1 MPGTRYSEQR
11 SNADDGR
18 ETRGRFSIGT
28 LYVHQKTLV
37 FMSTHTN
44 DPLWR
49 TALSG
54 AQILFV
60 AFGATVLVPLLTGL
74 NPSLALLGAGIGT
87 LVFQVCTK
95 RQVPIYL
102 GSSFAFIA
110 PIIYSAQT
118 WGMPATFGAL
128 AAASFFYYVAAVLV
142 KWRGVGFIHTLLP
155 PVVIGPVVMVI
166 GLGLAGVAVKM
177 ATGKAGDTQVVSY
190 STALAVAAISLT
202 ATMLTAIRAR
212 RLLKLVPI
220 LVGVAVGYAV
230 SFLFGIVDFSKVLDA
245 PWIGLPEF
253 GRPEFNLAAIL
264 FMIPV
269 AIAPIVEHVGG
280 ILAIGS
286 VVGKD
291 FTERPGLHRSLLGDG
306 LAVNLAGLFGGPPV
320 TTYGEVTGAVML
332 TKNFNPAIMTWAACF
347 AILMAFVGKFG
358 AFLQTIPLPVMGGIM
373 MLLFGSI
380 ASIGLKTLLD
390 ARLDLMNPRNLCIV
404 SVTLVTGIG
413 GLGVEIGSFSLQGIS
428 LCGVLAVLLN
438 LILPQARESATQ

>member
-1 MPGTRYSEQR
+1 
-11 SNADDGR
+11 
-18 ETRGRFSIGT
+18 
-28 LYVHQKTLV
+28 
-37 FMSTHTN
+37 MSHTH
-44 DPLWR
+44 DPVWR

-74 NPSLALLGAGIGT
+74 NPSLALLGAGVGT
-87 LVFQVCTK
+87 LIFQICTK

-110 PIIYSAQT
+110 PVIYSVQT
-118 WGMPATFGAL
+118 WGMNATLGAL
-128 AAASFFYYVAAVLV
+128 AAASFFYYVAAALV
-142 KWRGVGFIHTLLP
+142 KWRGVGLIHKLLP

-166 GLGLAGVAVKM
+166 GLGLAQVAVSM
-177 ATGKAGDTQVVSY
+177 ATGKAGDAQVVPY
-190 STALAVAAISLT
+190 ETAIAVAAISLL

-212 RLLKLVPI
+212 GLLKLVPI
-220 LVGVAVGYAV
+220 LVGVAVGYTV
-230 SFLFGIVDFSKVLDA
+230 SLLVGIVDFSKVTA
-245 PWIGLPEF
+245 AAWIAVPEF
-253 GRPEFNLAAIL
+253 GTPEFNLAAIL

-286 VVGKD
+286 VAGKD
-291 FTERPGLHRSLLGDG
+291 YTESPGLHRTLFGDG
-306 LAVNLAGLFGGPPV
+306 LAVNVVGLFGGPPV

-332 TKNFNPAIMTWAACF
+332 TKNYNPVVMTWAAGF

-358 AFLQTIPLPVMGGIM
+358 ALLQTIPMPVMGGIM
-373 MLLFGSI
+373 VLLFGSI
-380 ASIGLKTLLD
+380 AGIGLKTLLD
-390 ARLDLMNPRNLCIV
+390 AKVNLSSARNLCIV

-413 GLGVEIGSFSLQGIS
+413 GLGVTIGSFSLQGIS

-438 LILPQARESATQ
+438 LLLPAEPTEPDGAH

>member
-1 MPGTRYSEQR
+1 
-11 SNADDGR
+11 
-18 ETRGRFSIGT
+18 
-28 LYVHQKTLV
+28 
-37 FMSTHTN
+37 MSTQT
-44 DPLWR
+44 DPTWR

-74 NPSLALLGAGIGT
+74 NPSLALLGAGVGT
-87 LVFQVCTK
+87 LIFQICTK

-110 PIIYSAQT
+110 PVIYSVQT
-118 WGMPATFGAL
+118 WGMPATLGAL
-128 AAASFFYYVAAVLV
+128 ASASFFYYVAAGLV
-142 KWRGVGFIHTLLP
+142 KWRGVGLIHRLLP

-166 GLGLAGVAVKM
+166 GLGLAQVAVSM
-177 ATGKAGDTQVVSY
+177 ATGKAGDAQVVPY
-190 STALAVAAISLT
+190 QTAIGVAAISLL

-212 RLLKLVPI
+212 GLLKLVPI
-220 LVGVAVGYAV
+220 LVGVAVGYVV
-230 SFLFGIVDFSKVLDA
+230 SLFVGIVDFSKVTNA
-245 PWIGLPEF
+245 AWIALPEF
-253 GRPEFNLAAIL
+253 GKPEFNLAAIL

-286 VVGKD
+286 VAGKD
-291 FTERPGLHRSLLGDG
+291 YTENPGLHRTLLGDG
-306 LAVNLAGLFGGPPV
+306 LAVNVVGLFGGPPV

-332 TKNFNPAIMTWAACF
+332 TKNYNPVVMTWAAGF

-358 AFLQTIPLPVMGGIM
+358 ALLQTIPMPVMGGIM
-373 MLLFGSI
+373 VLLFGSI
-380 ASIGLKTLLD
+380 AGIGLKTLMD
-390 ARLDLMNPRNLCIV
+390 AKVNLSSARNLCIV

-413 GLGVEIGSFSLQGIS
+413 GLAVQIGSFSLQGIS

-438 LILPQARESATQ
+438 LVLPSEPDAA

>member
-1 MPGTRYSEQR
+1 MTTVNEP
-11 SNADDGR
+11 
-18 ETRGRFSIGT
+18 
-28 LYVHQKTLV
+28 V
-37 FMSTHTN
+37 
-44 DPLWR
+44 WR

-74 NPSLALLGAGIGT
+74 NPSLALLGAGVGT
-87 LVFQVCTK
+87 LIFQICTK

-110 PIIYSAQT
+110 PVIYSVKT
-118 WGMPATFGAL
+118 WGMPATLGAL
-128 AAASFFYYVAAVLV
+128 AAASFFYYVAAGLV
-142 KWRGVGFIHTLLP
+142 KWRGVNFIHRLLP

-166 GLGLAGVAVKM
+166 GLGLAQVAINM
-177 ATGKAGDTQVVSY
+177 ATGKAGDQQVVPY
-190 STALAVAAISLT
+190 GIALSVAAISLL
-202 ATMLTAIRAR
+202 ATMITAIRAK

-220 LVGVAVGYAV
+220 LVGVAVGYVV
-230 SFLFGIVDFSKVLDA
+230 SLFLGIVDFSKVTEA
-245 PWIGLPEF
+245 AWIAVPEF
-253 GRPEFNLAAIL
+253 GKPEFNMAAIL

-286 VVGKD
+286 VTGKD
-291 FTERPGLHRSLLGDG
+291 FTESPGLHRTLLGDG
-306 LAVNLAGLFGGPPV
+306 LAVNIVGLFGGPPV

-332 TKNFNPAIMTWAACF
+332 TKNYNPVVMTWAACF

-358 AFLQTIPLPVMGGIM
+358 AFLQTIPMPVMGGIM

-380 ASIGLKTLLD
+380 AGIGLKTIMD
-390 ARLDLMNPRNLCIV
+390 GRVDLASPRNLCIV

-413 GLGVEIGSFSLQGIS
+413 GLGVTIGSFSLQGIS

-438 LILPQARESATQ
+438 LVLPRESAAA

>member
-1 MPGTRYSEQR
+1 
-11 SNADDGR
+11 
-18 ETRGRFSIGT
+18 
-28 LYVHQKTLV
+28 
-37 FMSTHTN
+37 MSAGHE
-44 DPLWR
+44 PVWR

-74 NPSLALLGAGIGT
+74 NPSLALLGAGVGT
-87 LVFQVCTK
+87 LIFQLCTK

-110 PIIYSAQT
+110 PVIYSVQT
-118 WGMPATFGAL
+118 WGMPATLGAL
-128 AAASFFYYVAAVLV
+128 ASASFFYYVAAGLV
-142 KWRGVGFIHTLLP
+142 KWRGVGFIHHLLP

-166 GLGLAGVAVKM
+166 GLGLAQVAVGM
-177 ATGKAGDTQVVSY
+177 ATGKAGTAQVVPY
-190 STALAVAAISLT
+190 DTAIAIAAISLL

-212 RLLKLVPI
+212 GLLKLVPI
-220 LVGVAVGYAV
+220 LVGVAVGYVASLV
-230 SFLFGIVDFSKVLDA
+230 VGIVDFSKVSNAAWLAVPD
-245 PWIGLPEF
+245 F
-253 GRPEFNLAAIL
+253 GKPEFNLAAIL

-286 VVGKD
+286 VSSKD
-291 FTERPGLHRSLLGDG
+291 YTESPGLHRTLLGDG
-306 LAVNLAGLFGGPPV
+306 LAVNVVGLFGGPPV

-332 TKNFNPAIMTWAACF
+332 TKNYNPVVMTWAAGF

-358 AFLQTIPLPVMGGIM
+358 ALLQTIPLPVMGGIM
-373 MLLFGSI
+373 VLLFGSI
-380 ASIGLKTLLD
+380 AGIGLKTLMD
-390 ARLDLMNPRNLCIV
+390 ARVNLSSARNLCIV

-413 GLGVEIGSFSLQGIS
+413 GLAVEIGSFSLQGIS

-438 LILPQARESATQ
+438 LLLPKDEDAAN

>member
-1 MPGTRYSEQR
+1 MTTRKEP
-11 SNADDGR
+11 
-18 ETRGRFSIGT
+18 
-28 LYVHQKTLV
+28 V
-37 FMSTHTN
+37 
-44 DPLWR
+44 WR
-49 TALSG
+49 IALAG

-74 NPSLALLGAGIGT
+74 NPSLALFGAGVGT
-87 LVFQVCTK
+87 LIFQVCTK

-110 PIIYSAQT
+110 PVIYSVKE

-128 AAASFFYYVAAVLV
+128 AAASLFYYVAAGLV
-142 KWRGVGFIHTLLP
+142 KWRGIGFIHRLLP

-166 GLGLAGVAVKM
+166 GLGLAQVAVSM
-177 ATGKAGDTQVVSY
+177 STGKAGDQQVVPY
-190 STALAVAAISLT
+190 TLALSVAAVSLI
-202 ATMLTAIRAR
+202 ATMITAIRAR

-220 LVGVAVGYAV
+220 LVGVAVGYIY
-230 SFLFGIVDFSKVLDA
+230 SLFLGIVDFSKVSEAAWLAIPD
-245 PWIGLPEF
+245 F
-253 GRPEFNLAAIL
+253 GKPEFNLAAIL

-286 VVGKD
+286 VTGKD
-291 FTERPGLHRSLLGDG
+291 FTESPGLHRTLLGDG
-306 LAVNLAGLFGGPPV
+306 LAVSVAGLFGGPPV

-332 TKNFNPAIMTWAACF
+332 TKNYNPVVMTWAAGF

-358 AFLQTIPLPVMGGIM
+358 AFLQTIPMPVMGGIM
-373 MLLFGSI
+373 VLLFGSI
-380 ASIGLKTLLD
+380 AGIGLKTIMDGRVNL
-390 ARLDLMNPRNLCIV
+390 ASARNLCIV

-413 GLGVEIGSFSLQGIS
+413 GLGVTIGSFSLQGIS

-438 LILPQARESATQ
+438 LILPSEPDAAS

>member
-1 MPGTRYSEQR
+1 
-11 SNADDGR
+11 
-18 ETRGRFSIGT
+18 
-28 LYVHQKTLV
+28 
-37 FMSTHTN
+37 MSHPH
-44 DPLWR
+44 DPVWR

-74 NPSLALLGAGIGT
+74 NPSLALLGAGVGT
-87 LVFQVCTK
+87 LIFQLCTK

-110 PIIYSAQT
+110 PVIYSVQT
-118 WGMPATFGAL
+118 WGMNATLGAL
-128 AAASFFYYVAAVLV
+128 AAASFFYYVAAGLV
-142 KWRGVGFIHTLLP
+142 KWRGVGLIHKLLP

-166 GLGLAGVAVKM
+166 GLGLAQVAVSM
-177 ATGKAGDTQVVSY
+177 ATGKAGDAQVVPY
-190 STALAVAAISLT
+190 ETAIAIAAISLL

-212 RLLKLVPI
+212 GLLKLVPI
-220 LVGVAVGYAV
+220 LVGVAVGYTV
-230 SFLFGIVDFSKVLDA
+230 SLFVGIVDFSKVTA
-245 PWIGLPEF
+245 AAWIAVPEF
-253 GRPEFNLAAIL
+253 GTPEFNLAAIL

-286 VVGKD
+286 VAGKD
-291 FTERPGLHRSLLGDG
+291 YTESPGLHRTLFGDG
-306 LAVNLAGLFGGPPV
+306 LAVNVVGLFGGPPV

-332 TKNFNPAIMTWAACF
+332 TKNYNPVVMTWAAGF

-358 AFLQTIPLPVMGGIM
+358 ALLQTIPMPVMGGIM
-373 MLLFGSI
+373 VLLFGSI
-380 ASIGLKTLLD
+380 AGIGLKTLLD
-390 ARLDLMNPRNLCIV
+390 AKVNLTSARNLCIV

-413 GLGVEIGSFSLQGIS
+413 GLGVTIGSFSLQGIS

-438 LILPQARESATQ
+438 LLLPAEPADAPAKA

>member
-1 MPGTRYSEQR
+1 MTTVNEP
-11 SNADDGR
+11 
-18 ETRGRFSIGT
+18 
-28 LYVHQKTLV
+28 V
-37 FMSTHTN
+37 
-44 DPLWR
+44 WR

-74 NPSLALLGAGIGT
+74 NPSLALLGAGVGT
-87 LVFQVCTK
+87 LIFQICTK

-110 PIIYSAQT
+110 PVIYSVKT
-118 WGMPATFGAL
+118 WGMPATLGAL
-128 AAASFFYYVAAVLV
+128 AAASFFYYVAAGLV
-142 KWRGVGFIHTLLP
+142 KWRGVNFIHRLLP

-166 GLGLAGVAVKM
+166 GLGLAQVAINM
-177 ATGKAGDTQVVSY
+177 ATGKAGDQQVVPY
-190 STALAVAAISLT
+190 GTALSVAAISLL
-202 ATMLTAIRAR
+202 ATMITAIRAK

-220 LVGVAVGYAV
+220 LVGVAVGYVV
-230 SFLFGIVDFSKVLDA
+230 SLFLGIVDFSKVTEA
-245 PWIGLPEF
+245 AWIAVPEF
-253 GRPEFNLAAIL
+253 GKPEFNMAAIL

-286 VVGKD
+286 VTGKD
-291 FTERPGLHRSLLGDG
+291 FTESPGLHRTLLGDG
-306 LAVNLAGLFGGPPV
+306 LAVNIVGLFGGPPV

-332 TKNFNPAIMTWAACF
+332 TKNYNPVVMTWAACF

-358 AFLQTIPLPVMGGIM
+358 AFLQTIPMPVMGGIM

-380 ASIGLKTLLD
+380 AGIGLKTIMD
-390 ARLDLMNPRNLCIV
+390 GRVDLASPRNLCIV

-413 GLGVEIGSFSLQGIS
+413 GLGVTIGSFSLQGIS

-438 LILPQARESATQ
+438 LVLPRESAAA

>member
-1 MPGTRYSEQR
+1 
-11 SNADDGR
+11 
-18 ETRGRFSIGT
+18 
-28 LYVHQKTLV
+28 
-37 FMSTHTN
+37 MSAGHE
-44 DPLWR
+44 PVWR

-74 NPSLALLGAGIGT
+74 NPSLALLGAGVGT
-87 LVFQVCTK
+87 LIFQLCTK

-110 PIIYSAQT
+110 PVIYSVQT
-118 WGMPATFGAL
+118 WGMPATLGAL
-128 AAASFFYYVAAVLV
+128 ASASFFYYVAAGLV
-142 KWRGVGFIHTLLP
+142 KWRGVGFIHHLLP

-166 GLGLAGVAVKM
+166 GLGLAQVAVGM
-177 ATGKAGDTQVVSY
+177 ATGKAGTAQVVPY
-190 STALAVAAISLT
+190 DTAIAIAAISLL

-212 RLLKLVPI
+212 GLLKLVPI
-220 LVGVAVGYAV
+220 LVGVAVGYVV
-230 SFLFGIVDFSKVLDA
+230 SLVVGIVDFSRVTDA
-245 PWIGLPEF
+245 AWLALPQF
-253 GRPEFNLAAIL
+253 GTPEFNLAAIL

-286 VVGKD
+286 VSGKD
-291 FTERPGLHRSLLGDG
+291 YTESPGLHRTLLGDG
-306 LAVNLAGLFGGPPV
+306 LAVNVVGLFGGPPV

-332 TKNFNPAIMTWAACF
+332 TKNYNPVVMTWAACF

-358 AFLQTIPLPVMGGIM
+358 ALLQTIPLPVMGGIM
-373 MLLFGSI
+373 VLLFGSI
-380 ASIGLKTLLD
+380 AGIGLKTLMD
-390 ARLDLMNPRNLCIV
+390 ARVNLSSARNLCIV

-413 GLGVEIGSFSLQGIS
+413 GLAVQIGSFSLQGIS

-438 LILPQARESATQ
+438 LLLPKDEDAAS

>member
-1 MPGTRYSEQR
+1 MTTVNEP
-11 SNADDGR
+11 
-18 ETRGRFSIGT
+18 
-28 LYVHQKTLV
+28 V
-37 FMSTHTN
+37 
-44 DPLWR
+44 WR

-74 NPSLALLGAGIGT
+74 NPSLALLGAGVGT
-87 LVFQVCTK
+87 LIFQICTK
-95 RQVPIYL
+95 REVPIYL

-110 PIIYSAQT
+110 PVIYSVQT
-118 WGMPATFGAL
+118 WGMPATLGAL
-128 AAASFFYYVAAVLV
+128 ASASFFYYVAAGLV
-142 KWRGVGFIHTLLP
+142 KWRGVGFIHRLLP

-166 GLGLAGVAVKM
+166 GLGLAQVAINM
-177 ATGKAGDTQVVSY
+177 ATGKAGDQQVVPY
-190 STALAVAAISLT
+190 GTALSVAAISLL

-220 LVGVAVGYAV
+220 LVGVAVGYVV
-230 SFLFGIVDFSKVLDA
+230 SLFLGIVDFSKVTEA
-245 PWIGLPEF
+245 AWIAIPEF
-253 GRPEFNLAAIL
+253 GKPEFNMAAIM

-286 VVGKD
+286 VTGKD
-291 FTERPGLHRSLLGDG
+291 FTESPGLHRTLLGDG
-306 LAVNLAGLFGGPPV
+306 LAVNLVGLFGGPPV

-332 TKNFNPAIMTWAACF
+332 TKNYNPVVMTWAAVF

-358 AFLQTIPLPVMGGIM
+358 AFLQTIPMPVMGGIM

-380 ASIGLKTLLD
+380 AGIGLKTIMD
-390 ARLDLMNPRNLCIV
+390 GRVDLASARNLCIV

-413 GLGVEIGSFSLQGIS
+413 GLGVTIGSFSLQGIS

-438 LILPQARESATQ
+438 LLLPQPAAAK

>member
-1 MPGTRYSEQR
+1 
-11 SNADDGR
+11 
-18 ETRGRFSIGT
+18 
-28 LYVHQKTLV
+28 
-37 FMSTHTN
+37 MSTHT
-44 DPLWR
+44 DPTWR

-74 NPSLALLGAGIGT
+74 NPSLALLGAGVGT
-87 LVFQVCTK
+87 LIFQICTK

-110 PIIYSAQT
+110 PVIYSVQT
-118 WGMPATFGAL
+118 WGMPATLGAL
-128 AAASFFYYVAAVLV
+128 ASASFFYYVAAGLV
-142 KWRGVGFIHTLLP
+142 KWRGVGLIHRLLP

-166 GLGLAGVAVKM
+166 GLGLAQVAVSM
-177 ATGKAGDTQVVSY
+177 ATGKAGDTQVVPY
-190 STALAVAAISLT
+190 QTAIGVAAISLL

-212 RLLKLVPI
+212 GLLKLVPI
-220 LVGVAVGYAV
+220 LVGVAVGYVV
-230 SFLFGIVDFSKVLDA
+230 SLFVGIVDFSKVTNA
-245 PWIGLPEF
+245 AWIALPEF
-253 GRPEFNLAAIL
+253 GKPEFNLAAIL

-286 VVGKD
+286 VAGKD
-291 FTERPGLHRSLLGDG
+291 YTENPGLHRTLLGDG
-306 LAVNLAGLFGGPPV
+306 LAVNVVGLFGGPPV

-332 TKNFNPAIMTWAACF
+332 TKNYNPVVMTWAAGF

-358 AFLQTIPLPVMGGIM
+358 ALLQTIPMPVMGGIM
-373 MLLFGSI
+373 VLLFGSI
-380 ASIGLKTLLD
+380 AGIGLKTLMD
-390 ARLDLMNPRNLCIV
+390 AKVNLSSARNLCIV

-413 GLGVEIGSFSLQGIS
+413 GLAVQIGSFSLQGIS

-438 LILPQARESATQ
+438 LVLPAEPDAA

>member
-1 MPGTRYSEQR
+1 MNTAPT
-11 SNADDGR
+11 
-18 ETRGRFSIGT
+18 
-28 LYVHQKTLV
+28 
-37 FMSTHTN
+37 
-44 DPLWR
+44 WR

-74 NPSLALLGAGIGT
+74 NPSLALLGAGVGT
-87 LVFQVCTK
+87 LIFQACTK

-110 PIIYSAQT
+110 PVIYSVQT
-118 WGMPATFGAL
+118 WGMNATLGAL
-128 AAASFFYYVAAVLV
+128 AAASFFYYVAAALV
-142 KWRGVGFIHTLLP
+142 KWRGVGLIHKLLP

-166 GLGLAGVAVKM
+166 GLGLAQVAVGM
-177 ATGKAGDTQVVSY
+177 ATGKAGDAQVVPY
-190 STALAVAAISLT
+190 STAIAIAAISLL

-212 RLLKLVPI
+212 GLLKLVPI
-220 LVGVAVGYAV
+220 LVGVAVGYIV
-230 SFLFGIVDFSKVLDA
+230 SLALGIVDFSKVHDA
-245 PWIGLPEF
+245 AWIALPQF
-253 GRPEFNLAAIL
+253 GTPEFNLAAIL

-286 VVGKD
+286 VAGKD
-291 FTERPGLHRSLLGDG
+291 YTESPGLHRTLLGDG
-306 LAVNLAGLFGGPPV
+306 LAVNVVGLFGGPPV

-332 TKNFNPAIMTWAACF
+332 TKNYNPAVMTWAACF

-358 AFLQTIPLPVMGGIM
+358 ALLQTIPLPVMGGIM
-373 MLLFGSI
+373 VLLFGSI
-380 ASIGLKTLLD
+380 AGIGLKTLLD
-390 ARLDLMNPRNLCIV
+390 AKVNLSSARNLCIV

-413 GLGVEIGSFSLQGIS
+413 GLGVTIGSFSLQGIS

-438 LILPQARESATQ
+438 LLLPNEPVADEAPANSLPDGSAGRP

>member
-1 MPGTRYSEQR
+1 MTTVNEP
-11 SNADDGR
+11 
-18 ETRGRFSIGT
+18 
-28 LYVHQKTLV
+28 V
-37 FMSTHTN
+37 
-44 DPLWR
+44 WR

-110 PIIYSAQT
+110 PVIYSVQT
-118 WGMPATFGAL
+118 WGMPATLGAL
-128 AAASFFYYVAAVLV
+128 ASASFFYYVAAGLV
-142 KWRGVGFIHTLLP
+142 KWRGVGFIHHLLP

-166 GLGLAGVAVKM
+166 GLGLAQVAVSM
-177 ATGKAGDTQVVSY
+177 ATGKAGDQQVVPY
-190 STALAVAAISLT
+190 GTALSIATISLL
-202 ATMLTAIRAR
+202 ATMLTAIRAKK
-212 RLLKLVPI
+212 LLKLVPI
-220 LVGVAVGYAV
+220 LVGVAVGYVV
-230 SFLFGIVDFSKVLDA
+230 SIFMGVVDFSKVTDA
-245 PWIGLPEF
+245 AWLAVPNF
-253 GRPEFNLAAIL
+253 GKPEFNLAAIL

-286 VVGKD
+286 VTGKD
-291 FTERPGLHRSLLGDG
+291 FTESPGLHRTLLGDG
-306 LAVNLAGLFGGPPV
+306 LAVNIAGLFGGPPV

-332 TKNFNPAIMTWAACF
+332 TKNYNPVVMTYAACF

-358 AFLQTIPLPVMGGIM
+358 AFLQTIPMPVMGGIM

-380 ASIGLKTLLD
+380 AGIGLKTIMD
-390 ARLDLMNPRNLCIV
+390 GKVDLSSARNLCIV

-413 GLGVEIGSFSLQGIS
+413 GLGVTIGSFSLQGIS
-428 LCGVLAVLLN
+428 LCGVLAVVLN
-438 LILPQARESATQ
+438 LVLPREPAAH

>member
-1 MPGTRYSEQR
+1 MHSKEPT
-11 SNADDGR
+11 
-18 ETRGRFSIGT
+18 
-28 LYVHQKTLV
+28 
-37 FMSTHTN
+37 
-44 DPLWR
+44 WR

-87 LVFQVCTK
+87 LIFQLCT
-95 RQVPIYL
+95 RREVPIYL

-110 PIIYSAQT
+110 PVIYSAKT

-128 AAASFFYYVAAVLV
+128 AAASLLYYVAAALV
-142 KWRGVGFIHTLLP
+142 KWRGVDFIHRLLP
-155 PVVIGPVVMVI
+155 PVVIGPVIMVI
-166 GLGLAGVAVKM
+166 GLGLAQVAVEM
-177 ATGKAGDTQVVSY
+177 ATGRAGGQQVVPY
-190 STALAVAAISLT
+190 GTALTVAAIALA

-212 RLLKLVPI
+212 GLLKLVPI
-220 LVGVAVGYAV
+220 LVGVAVGYLT
-230 SFLFGIVDFSKVLDA
+230 SLFFGLVDFSRVADA
-245 PWIGLPEF
+245 PWLAVPDF
-253 GRPEFNLAAIL
+253 GTPEFNLAAIL

-280 ILAIGS
+280 VLAIGS

-291 FTERPGLHRSLLGDG
+291 FTERPGLHRTLFGDG
-306 LAVNLAGLFGGPPV
+306 LAVNVAGLFGGPPV

-332 TKNFNPAIMTWAACF
+332 TRNYNPAIMTWAACF

-358 AFLQTIPLPVMGGIM
+358 AFLQTIPMPAMGGIM
-373 MLLFGSI
+373 VLLFGSI
-380 ASIGLKTLLD
+380 AGIGLKTLLD
-390 ARLDLMNPRNLCIV
+390 ARVDLMNPRNLCIV

-413 GLGVEIGSFSLQGIS
+413 GLGVTIGSFSLQGIS

-438 LILPQARESATQ
+438 LALPRAEGDPPR

>member
-1 MPGTRYSEQR
+1 MNLP
-11 SNADDGR
+11 
-18 ETRGRFSIGT
+18 
-28 LYVHQKTLV
+28 
-37 FMSTHTN
+37 STHPEPT
-44 DPLWR
+44 WR

-87 LVFQVCTK
+87 LIFQICTK

-110 PIIYSAQT
+110 PVIYSVQT
-118 WGMPATFGAL
+118 WGMPATLGAL
-128 AAASFFYYVAAVLV
+128 ASASLFYYVAAALV
-142 KWRGVGFIHTLLP
+142 KWRGVGFIHRLLP

-166 GLGLAGVAVKM
+166 GLGLAQVAVNV
-177 ATGKAGDTQVVSY
+177 ATGKAGDAQVVPY
-190 STALAVAAISLT
+190 ETAIAIAAISLL
-202 ATMLTAIRAR
+202 ATMLTAIRAKG
-212 RLLKLVPI
+212 LLKLVPI
-220 LVGVAVGYAV
+220 LVGVAVGYIA
-230 SFLFGIVDFSKVLDA
+230 SLFAGIVDFSKVTEA
-245 PWIGLPEF
+245 AWIALPEF
-253 GRPEFNLAAIL
+253 GKPEFNLAAIL

-286 VVGKD
+286 VSGKD
-291 FTERPGLHRSLLGDG
+291 YTDSPGLHRTLLGDG
-306 LAVNLAGLFGGPPV
+306 LAVNVVGLFGGPPV

-332 TKNFNPAIMTWAACF
+332 TKNYNPAIMTWAAGF

-358 AFLQTIPLPVMGGIM
+358 ALLQTIPMPVMGGIM
-373 MLLFGSI
+373 VLLFGSI
-380 ASIGLKTLLD
+380 AGIGLKTLMD
-390 ARLDLMNPRNLCIV
+390 AKVNLASPRNLCIV

-413 GLGVEIGSFSLQGIS
+413 GLGVHIGSFSLQGIS

-438 LILPQARESATQ
+438 FLLPSGPDDQSA

>member
-1 MPGTRYSEQR
+1 MQSH
-11 SNADDGR
+11 SNDQ
-18 ETRGRFSIGT
+18 T
-28 LYVHQKTLV
+28 
-37 FMSTHTN
+37 
-44 DPLWR
+44 WR
-49 TALSG
+49 IALSG

-74 NPSLALLGAGIGT
+74 DPSLALLGAGIGT
-87 LVFQVCTK
+87 LIFQFCTK
-95 RQVPIYL
+95 REVPIYL

-110 PIIYSAQT
+110 PIIYSAKT

-128 AAASFFYYVAAVLV
+128 AAASLFYYVAAALV
-142 KWRGVGFIHTLLP
+142 KWRGVDFIHRLLP

-166 GLGLAGVAVKM
+166 GLGLAEVAVEM
-177 ATGKAGDTQVVSY
+177 ATGKAGGEQVLPYGES
-190 STALAVAAISLT
+190 LAVATIALV

-220 LVGVAVGYAV
+220 LVGVAVGYVV
-230 SFLFGIVDFSKVLDA
+230 SLFFGFVDFSKVANA
-245 PWIGLPEF
+245 PWLVVPRLGA
-253 GRPEFNLAAIL
+253 PEFNLAAIL

-291 FTERPGLHRSLLGDG
+291 FTEKPGLHRTLLGDG
-306 LAVNLAGLFGGPPV
+306 LAVNVVGLFGGPPV

-332 TKNFNPAIMTWAACF
+332 TRNYNPAIMTWAACF
-347 AILMAFVGKFG
+347 AIMMAFVGKFG
-358 AFLQTIPLPVMGGIM
+358 AFLQTIPMPAMGGIM
-373 MLLFGSI
+373 VLLFGSI
-380 ASIGLKTLLD
+380 AGIGLKTILD
-390 ARLDLMNPRNLCIV
+390 AKVDLMDPRNLCIV

-413 GLGVEIGSFSLQGIS
+413 GLGVTIGTFSLQGIS

-438 LILPQARESATQ
+438 LILPSAEPQPVRAGG

>member
-1 MPGTRYSEQR
+1 MAQEP
-11 SNADDGR
+11 
-18 ETRGRFSIGT
+18 
-28 LYVHQKTLV
+28 V
-37 FMSTHTN
+37 
-44 DPLWR
+44 WR

-87 LVFQVCTK
+87 LIFQICTK

-110 PIIYSAQT
+110 PVIYSVQT
-118 WGMPATFGAL
+118 WGTPATLGAL
-128 AAASFFYYVAAVLV
+128 ASASFFYYVAAGLV
-142 KWRGVGFIHTLLP
+142 KWRGVGFIHRLLP

-166 GLGLAGVAVKM
+166 GLGLAQVAVGM
-177 ATGKAGDTQVVSY
+177 ATGKAGDAQVVPY
-190 STALAVAAISLT
+190 ETAIAIAAISLL
-202 ATMLTAIRAR
+202 ATMLTAIRAKG
-212 RLLKLVPI
+212 LLKLVPI
-220 LVGVAVGYAV
+220 LIGVAVGYVV
-230 SFLFGIVDFSKVLDA
+230 SLFAGIVDFAKVQEA
-245 PWIGLPEF
+245 AWIALPEF
-253 GRPEFNLAAIL
+253 GKPEFNLAAIL

-286 VVGKD
+286 VAGKD
-291 FTERPGLHRSLLGDG
+291 YTESPGLHRTLLGDG
-306 LAVNLAGLFGGPPV
+306 LAVNVVGLFGGPPV

-332 TKNFNPAIMTWAACF
+332 THNTNPAIMTWAAGF

-358 AFLQTIPLPVMGGIM
+358 ALLQTIPLPVMGGIM
-373 MLLFGSI
+373 VLLFGSI
-380 ASIGLKTLLD
+380 AGIGLKTLMD
-390 ARLDLMNPRNLCIV
+390 ARVNLSSARNLCIV

-413 GLGVEIGSFSLQGIS
+413 GLAVQIGNFSLQGIS

-438 LILPQARESATQ
+438 LLLPNEPARQD

>member
-1 MPGTRYSEQR
+1 
-11 SNADDGR
+11 
-18 ETRGRFSIGT
+18 
-28 LYVHQKTLV
+28 
-37 FMSTHTN
+37 MSKHKE
-44 DPLWR
+44 PVWR

-87 LVFQVCTK
+87 LIFQICTK
-95 RQVPIYL
+95 QQVPIYL
-102 GSSFAFIA
+102 GSSFAFIG
-110 PIIYSAQT
+110 PVIYSAKT

-142 KWRGVGFIHTLLP
+142 KWRGVDFIHRLLP

-166 GLGLAGVAVKM
+166 GLGLAQVAVSM
-177 ATGKAGDTQVVSY
+177 ATGKAGDAQVVPY
-190 STALAVAAISLT
+190 GTALSVAAISLV
-202 ATMLTAIRAR
+202 ATMLTAIHAR
-212 RLLKLVPI
+212 GLLKLVPI
-220 LVGVAVGYAV
+220 LVGVSVGYVV
-230 SFLFGIVDFSKVLDA
+230 SIFLGLVDFSKVTNA
-245 PWIGLPEF
+245 PWLAIPDF

-291 FTERPGLHRSLLGDG
+291 YTEKPGLHRTLLGDG
-306 LAVNLAGLFGGPPV
+306 LAVTVAGLFGGPPV

-332 TKNFNPAIMTWAACF
+332 TRNYNPVVMTWAACF

-358 AFLQTIPLPVMGGIM
+358 AFLQTIPMPVMGGIM
-373 MLLFGSI
+373 ILLFGSI
-380 ASIGLKTLLD
+380 AGIGLKTIMEGKV
-390 ARLDLMNPRNLCIV
+390 DLMKPRNLCLV

-413 GLGVEIGSFSLQGIS
+413 GLGVTIGSFSMQGIS

-438 LILPQARESATQ
+438 MILPAGETEEEIKPAAFP

>member
-1 MPGTRYSEQR
+1 
-11 SNADDGR
+11 
-18 ETRGRFSIGT
+18 
-28 LYVHQKTLV
+28 
-37 FMSTHTN
+37 MSDTTTIAMAPPK
-44 DPLWR
+44 DPVWR

-87 LVFQVCTK
+87 LVFQVCT
-95 RQVPIYL
+95 RREVPIYL

-110 PIIYSAQT
+110 PVIYSVQT
-118 WGMPATFGAL
+118 WGMPATLGAL
-128 AAASFFYYVAAVLV
+128 ASASFFYYVAAGLV
-142 KWRGVGFIHTLLP
+142 KWRGVGFIHRLLP

-166 GLGLAGVAVKM
+166 GLGLAQVAVSM
-177 ATGKAGDTQVVSY
+177 ATGKAGDQQIVPY
-190 STALAVAAISLT
+190 GTALSVATVSLL

-220 LVGVAVGYAV
+220 LVGVAVGYAY
-230 SFLFGIVDFSKVLDA
+230 SLFLGIVDFSKIANAAWLAIPD
-245 PWIGLPEF
+245 F
-253 GRPEFNLAAIL
+253 GKPEFNLAAVL

-286 VVGKD
+286 VTGKD
-291 FTERPGLHRSLLGDG
+291 FTESPGLHRTLLGDG
-306 LAVNLAGLFGGPPV
+306 LAVNIAGLFGGPPV

-332 TKNFNPAIMTWAACF
+332 TKNYNPVVMTWAACF

-358 AFLQTIPLPVMGGIM
+358 AFLQTIPMPVMGGIM
-373 MLLFGSI
+373 VLLFGSI
-380 ASIGLKTLLD
+380 AGIGLKTIID
-390 ARLDLMNPRNLCIV
+390 GRVDLSSARNLCIV
-404 SVTLVTGIG
+404 SVTLVVGIG
-413 GLGVEIGSFSLQGIS
+413 GLGVTIGSFSLQGIS

-438 LILPQARESATQ
+438 LLLPREPESSH

>member
-1 MPGTRYSEQR
+1 MNLPSSHAEPT
-11 SNADDGR
+11 
-18 ETRGRFSIGT
+18 
-28 LYVHQKTLV
+28 
-37 FMSTHTN
+37 
-44 DPLWR
+44 WR

-87 LVFQVCTK
+87 LIFQICTK

-110 PIIYSAQT
+110 PVIYSVQT
-118 WGMPATFGAL
+118 WGMPATLGAL
-128 AAASFFYYVAAVLV
+128 ASASLFYYVAAALV
-142 KWRGVGFIHTLLP
+142 KWRGVGFIHRLLP

-166 GLGLAGVAVKM
+166 GLGLAQVAVNM
-177 ATGKAGDTQVVSY
+177 ATGKAGDAQVVPY
-190 STALAVAAISLT
+190 ETAIAIAAISLL
-202 ATMLTAIRAR
+202 ATMLTAIRAKG
-212 RLLKLVPI
+212 LLKLVPI
-220 LVGVAVGYAV
+220 LVGVAVGYVA
-230 SFLFGIVDFSKVLDA
+230 SLFAGIVDFSKVTEA
-245 PWIGLPEF
+245 AWIALPEF
-253 GRPEFNLAAIL
+253 GKPEFNLAAIL

-286 VVGKD
+286 VSGKD
-291 FTERPGLHRSLLGDG
+291 YTDSPGLHRTLLGDG
-306 LAVNLAGLFGGPPV
+306 LAVNVVGLFGGPPV

-332 TKNFNPAIMTWAACF
+332 TKNYNPAIMTWAAGF

-358 AFLQTIPLPVMGGIM
+358 ALLQTIPMPVMGGIM
-373 MLLFGSI
+373 VLLFGSI
-380 ASIGLKTLLD
+380 AGIGLKTLMD
-390 ARLDLMNPRNLCIV
+390 AKVNLASPRNLCIV

-413 GLGVEIGSFSLQGIS
+413 GLGVHIGSFSLQGIS

-438 LILPQARESATQ
+438 FLLPSGPDDQSA

>member
-1 MPGTRYSEQR
+1 MNLP
-11 SNADDGR
+11 
-18 ETRGRFSIGT
+18 
-28 LYVHQKTLV
+28 
-37 FMSTHTN
+37 STHPEPT
-44 DPLWR
+44 WR

-87 LVFQVCTK
+87 LIFQICTK

-110 PIIYSAQT
+110 PVIYSVQT
-118 WGMPATFGAL
+118 WGMPATLGAL
-128 AAASFFYYVAAVLV
+128 ASASLFYYVAAALV
-142 KWRGVGFIHTLLP
+142 KWRGVGFIHRLLP

-166 GLGLAGVAVKM
+166 GLGLAQVAVNM
-177 ATGKAGDTQVVSY
+177 ATGKAGDAQVVPY
-190 STALAVAAISLT
+190 ETAIAIAAISLL
-202 ATMLTAIRAR
+202 ATMLTAIRAKG
-212 RLLKLVPI
+212 LLKLVPI
-220 LVGVAVGYAV
+220 LVGVAVGYIA
-230 SFLFGIVDFSKVLDA
+230 SLFAGIVDFSKVTEA
-245 PWIGLPEF
+245 AWIALPEF
-253 GRPEFNLAAIL
+253 GKPEFNLAAIL

-286 VVGKD
+286 VSGKD
-291 FTERPGLHRSLLGDG
+291 YTDSPGLHRTLLGDG
-306 LAVNLAGLFGGPPV
+306 LAVNVVGLFGGPPV

-332 TKNFNPAIMTWAACF
+332 TKNYNPAIMTWAAGF

-358 AFLQTIPLPVMGGIM
+358 ALLQTIPMPVMGGIM
-373 MLLFGSI
+373 VLLFGSI
-380 ASIGLKTLLD
+380 AGIGLKTLMD
-390 ARLDLMNPRNLCIV
+390 AKVNLASPRNLCIV

-413 GLGVEIGSFSLQGIS
+413 GLGVHIGSFSLQGIS

-438 LILPQARESATQ
+438 FLLPSGPDDQSA

>member
-1 MPGTRYSEQR
+1 MTTVNEP
-11 SNADDGR
+11 
-18 ETRGRFSIGT
+18 
-28 LYVHQKTLV
+28 V
-37 FMSTHTN
+37 
-44 DPLWR
+44 WR

-74 NPSLALLGAGIGT
+74 NPSLALLGAGVGT
-87 LVFQVCTK
+87 LIFQICTK

-110 PIIYSAQT
+110 PVIYSVKT
-118 WGMPATFGAL
+118 WGMPATLGAL
-128 AAASFFYYVAAVLV
+128 AAASFFYYVAAGLV
-142 KWRGVGFIHTLLP
+142 KWRGVNFIHRLLP

-166 GLGLAGVAVKM
+166 GLGLAQVAINM
-177 ATGKAGDTQVVSY
+177 ATGKAGDQQVVPY
-190 STALAVAAISLT
+190 GIALSVAAISLL
-202 ATMLTAIRAR
+202 ATMITAIRAK

-220 LVGVAVGYAV
+220 LVGVAVGYVV
-230 SFLFGIVDFSKVLDA
+230 SLFLGIVDFSKVTNA
-245 PWIGLPEF
+245 AWIAIPEF
-253 GRPEFNLAAIL
+253 GKPEFNMAAIL

-286 VVGKD
+286 VTGKD
-291 FTERPGLHRSLLGDG
+291 FTESPGLHRTLFGDG
-306 LAVNLAGLFGGPPV
+306 LAVNIAGLFGGPPV

-332 TKNFNPAIMTWAACF
+332 TKNYNPVVMTWAAVF

-358 AFLQTIPLPVMGGIM
+358 AFLQTIPMPVMGGIM

-380 ASIGLKTLLD
+380 AGIGLKTIMD
-390 ARLDLMNPRNLCIV
+390 GRVDLASPRNLCIV

-413 GLGVEIGSFSLQGIS
+413 GLGVTIGSFSLQGIS

-438 LILPQARESATQ
+438 LVLPRESAAA

>member
-1 MPGTRYSEQR
+1 
-11 SNADDGR
+11 
-18 ETRGRFSIGT
+18 
-28 LYVHQKTLV
+28 
-37 FMSTHTN
+37 MSHTH
-44 DPLWR
+44 DPVWR

-74 NPSLALLGAGIGT
+74 NPSLALLGAGVGT
-87 LVFQVCTK
+87 LIFQICTK

-110 PIIYSAQT
+110 PVIYSVQT
-118 WGMPATFGAL
+118 WGMNATLGAL
-128 AAASFFYYVAAVLV
+128 AAASFFYYVAAALV
-142 KWRGVGFIHTLLP
+142 KWRGVGLIHKLLP

-166 GLGLAGVAVKM
+166 GLGLAQVAVSM
-177 ATGKAGDTQVVSY
+177 ATGKAGDAQVVPY
-190 STALAVAAISLT
+190 ETAIAVAAISLL

-212 RLLKLVPI
+212 GLLKLVPI
-220 LVGVAVGYAV
+220 LVGVAVGYTI
-230 SFLFGIVDFSKVLDA
+230 SLFVGIVDFSKVTA
-245 PWIGLPEF
+245 AAWIAVPEF
-253 GRPEFNLAAIL
+253 GTPEFNLAAIL

-286 VVGKD
+286 VAGKD
-291 FTERPGLHRSLLGDG
+291 YTESPGLHRTLFGDG
-306 LAVNLAGLFGGPPV
+306 LAVNVVGLFGGPPV

-332 TKNFNPAIMTWAACF
+332 TKNYNPVVMTWAAGF

-358 AFLQTIPLPVMGGIM
+358 ALLQTIPMPVMGGIM
-373 MLLFGSI
+373 VLLFGSI
-380 ASIGLKTLLD
+380 AGIGLKTLLD
-390 ARLDLMNPRNLCIV
+390 AKVNLTSARNLCIV

-413 GLGVEIGSFSLQGIS
+413 GLGVTIGSFSLQGIS

-438 LILPQARESATQ
+438 LLLPAEPVESDKVR

>member
-1 MPGTRYSEQR
+1 MTTVNEP
-11 SNADDGR
+11 
-18 ETRGRFSIGT
+18 
-28 LYVHQKTLV
+28 V
-37 FMSTHTN
+37 
-44 DPLWR
+44 WR

-74 NPSLALLGAGIGT
+74 NPSLALLGAGVGT
-87 LVFQVCTK
+87 LIFQICTK

-110 PIIYSAQT
+110 PVIYSVKT
-118 WGMPATFGAL
+118 WGMPATLGAL
-128 AAASFFYYVAAVLV
+128 AAASFFYYVAAGLV
-142 KWRGVGFIHTLLP
+142 KWRGVNFIHRLLP

-166 GLGLAGVAVKM
+166 GLGLAQVAINM
-177 ATGKAGDTQVVSY
+177 ATGKAGDQQVVPY
-190 STALAVAAISLT
+190 GTALSVAAISLL
-202 ATMLTAIRAR
+202 ATMITAIRAK

-220 LVGVAVGYAV
+220 LVGVAVGYVV
-230 SFLFGIVDFSKVLDA
+230 SLFLGIVDFSKVTEA
-245 PWIGLPEF
+245 AWIAVPEF
-253 GRPEFNLAAIL
+253 GKPEFNMAAIL

-286 VVGKD
+286 VTGKD
-291 FTERPGLHRSLLGDG
+291 FTESPGLHRTLLGDG
-306 LAVNLAGLFGGPPV
+306 LAVNIVGLFGGPPV

-332 TKNFNPAIMTWAACF
+332 TKNYNPVVMTWAAVF

-358 AFLQTIPLPVMGGIM
+358 AFLQTIPMPVMGGIM

-380 ASIGLKTLLD
+380 AGIGLKTIMD
-390 ARLDLMNPRNLCIV
+390 GRVDLASPRNLCIV

-413 GLGVEIGSFSLQGIS
+413 GLGVTIGSFSLQGIS

-438 LILPQARESATQ
+438 LVLPREPAAA

>member
-1 MPGTRYSEQR
+1 
-11 SNADDGR
+11 
-18 ETRGRFSIGT
+18 
-28 LYVHQKTLV
+28 
-37 FMSTHTN
+37 MSHTH
-44 DPLWR
+44 DPVWR

-74 NPSLALLGAGIGT
+74 NPSLALLGAGVGT
-87 LVFQVCTK
+87 LIFQLCTK

-110 PIIYSAQT
+110 PVIYSVQT
-118 WGMPATFGAL
+118 WGMNATLGAL
-128 AAASFFYYVAAVLV
+128 AAASFFYYVAAALV
-142 KWRGVGFIHTLLP
+142 KWRGVGLIHKLLP

-166 GLGLAGVAVKM
+166 GLGLAQVAVSM
-177 ATGKAGDTQVVSY
+177 ATGKAGDAQVVPY
-190 STALAVAAISLT
+190 GTAIAVAAISLL

-212 RLLKLVPI
+212 GLLKLVPI
-220 LVGVAVGYAV
+220 LVGVAVGYTV
-230 SFLFGIVDFSKVLDA
+230 SLFVGIVDFSKVTA
-245 PWIGLPEF
+245 AAWIAVPEF
-253 GRPEFNLAAIL
+253 GTPEFNLAAIL

-286 VVGKD
+286 VAGKD
-291 FTERPGLHRSLLGDG
+291 FTESPGLHRTLFGDG
-306 LAVNLAGLFGGPPV
+306 LAVNVVGLFGGPPV

-332 TKNFNPAIMTWAACF
+332 TKNYNPVVMTWAAGF

-358 AFLQTIPLPVMGGIM
+358 ALLQTIPMPVMGGIM
-373 MLLFGSI
+373 VLLFGSI
-380 ASIGLKTLLD
+380 AGIGLKTLLD
-390 ARLDLMNPRNLCIV
+390 AKVNLTSARNLCIV

-413 GLGVEIGSFSLQGIS
+413 GLGVTIGSFSLQGIS

-438 LILPQARESATQ
+438 LLLPAEPADASAKA